1 MSTNQLS
8 VILTG
13 DENWH
18 LWIELVKTKAL
29 ETNIWQY
36 INPTDL
42 EGAIL
47 THIRPIEP
55 TFETVH
61 LRPQGSQVPIVLAD
75 LSPIEYAHY
84 QELKHDYRDS
94 LKDYIKKEEALAKMR
109 TLIQNS
115 IQSELITHTLNCP
128 LARDMLLNLRAE
140 FEANRVVRERQ
151 LLAKYHKAKRL
162 STTESIDNWIRSWE
176 TAYIRCK
183 EINSSEV
190 DGAKPLF
197 DFIHA
202 VQDRVPGFHTAWY
215 FRILREGASLNIRD
229 LIQELKDYLR
239 DTNLDGS
246 DGRNTGFASFQNQQD
261 LGSQLTAQLA
271 DQSTQPAQLAA
282 QLKQPHKPPKCICG
296 ELHWFNQCPY
306 LNLQH
311 SARYPEWSPDPT
323 IQNLVNSRL
332 NTDQDFRAK
341 VERARAKFQYNNTNN
356 LEDSNLSVTI

>member
-13 DENWH
+13 EENWH
-18 LWIELVKTKAL
+18 LFIELVKTKAL
-29 ETNIWQY
+29 ESNTWRY
-36 INPTDL
+36 CDPSSLELPTH
-42 EGAIL
+42 
-47 THIRPIEP
+47 TRPIEP

-61 LRPQGSQVPIVLAD
+61 PRPQGSQIAIVLAD

-94 LKDYIKKEEALAKMR
+94 LKDYIKTEEALAKMR

-115 IQSELITHTLNCP
+115 IRSELITHTLNCP

-140 FEANRVVRERQ
+140 FEANRIVRERQ
-151 LLAKYHKAKRL
+151 LLAKYHKAKEL
-162 STTESIDNWIRSWE
+162 STTESIDNWIRNWE

-246 DGRNTGFASFQNQQD
+246 EGRNAGFASFQQD
-261 LGSQLTAQLA
+261 PQSHPTAQL
-271 DQSTQPAQLAA
+271 TQLASNN
-282 QLKQPHKPPKCICG
+282 QLSKQHKPPKCICG

-341 VERARAKFQYNNTNN
+341 VERARAKSQYNNITN